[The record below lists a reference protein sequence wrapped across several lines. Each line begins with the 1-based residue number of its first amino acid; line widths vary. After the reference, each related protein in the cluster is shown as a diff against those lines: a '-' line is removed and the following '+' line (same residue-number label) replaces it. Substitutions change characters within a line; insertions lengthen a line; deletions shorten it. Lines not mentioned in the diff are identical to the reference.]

1 MTHTKMQIA
10 TQIWLFKCSKTIRK
24 KKNFFS
30 KKNMYNFKKTLIIS
44 VKFFFFL
51 IKLFIQNKYLYP
63 LSKKLNLLK
72 KINSVKIFILFKQT
86 HPVKDE
92 FYFQFSFATNEQV

>member
-1 MTHTKMQIA
+1 
-10 TQIWLFKCSKTIRK
+10 
-24 KKNFFS
+24 
-30 KKNMYNFKKTLIIS
+30 MYNFYKNFSYLSKN
-44 VKFFFFL
+44 FFFL

>member
-1 MTHTKMQIA
+1 
-10 TQIWLFKCSKTIRK
+10 
-24 KKNFFS
+24 
-30 KKNMYNFKKTLIIS
+30 MYNFYKNFNYLSKNC
-44 VKFFFFL
+44 FFFL
-51 IKLFIQNKYLYP
+51 IKLFTQNKYLYP

-86 HPVKDE
+86 HPVKYE

>member
-1 MTHTKMQIA
+1 
-10 TQIWLFKCSKTIRK
+10 
-24 KKNFFS
+24 
-30 KKNMYNFKKTLIIS
+30 MYNFYKNFNYLSKN
-44 VKFFFFL
+44 FFFL